1 MCFSEKYQNENMML
15 ITVLID
21 GYAALFSGLKQR
33 VIMAVGKIEEIC
45 RFIEA
50 GQKIAGI
57 VRQERAK

>member
-1 MCFSEKYQNENMML
+1 MML

-33 VIMAVGKIEEIC
+33 VIMAVRKIEEIC

-50 GQKIAGI
+50 GQKIARI
-57 VRQERAK
+57 VRQERAE

>member
-1 MCFSEKYQNENMML
+1 ML

-21 GYAALFSGLKQR
+21 GDAALFSGLKHP
-33 VIMAVGKIEEIC
+33 VIMVVGKIAEIC

-57 VRQERAK
+57 VRQERAE

>member
-33 VIMAVGKIEEIC
+33 VIMVVGKIEEIC

-57 VRQERAK
+57 VRQERAE